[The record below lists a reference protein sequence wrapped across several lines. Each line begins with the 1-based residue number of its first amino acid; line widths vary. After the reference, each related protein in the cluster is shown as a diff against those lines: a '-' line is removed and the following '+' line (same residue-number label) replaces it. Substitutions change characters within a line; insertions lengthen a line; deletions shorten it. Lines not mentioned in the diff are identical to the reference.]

1 MVFSG
6 AIWVIPAVTHIF
18 SVEQDGVLSPPPLQP
33 SSLLVPHENMQ
44 KPTLCLLTLLCLI
57 IQTREE
63 EKKKKRKLLVTATG
77 LGSIGLKSM
86 AQDGEWRSIE
96 LYFGS
101 PVLFLKPSVA
111 KMERHPLSEVCAEIN
126 VAVILE

>member
-1 MVFSG
+1 MVFSA

-18 SVEQDGVLSPPPLQP
+18 SVERDGVLSPPPLQP

-63 EKKKKRKLLVTATG
+63 EEKKRKLLVTATG

-86 AQDGEWRSIE
+86 AQDGECRSIE

-111 KMERHPLSEVCAEIN
+111 KRERHPLSEVCAEIN